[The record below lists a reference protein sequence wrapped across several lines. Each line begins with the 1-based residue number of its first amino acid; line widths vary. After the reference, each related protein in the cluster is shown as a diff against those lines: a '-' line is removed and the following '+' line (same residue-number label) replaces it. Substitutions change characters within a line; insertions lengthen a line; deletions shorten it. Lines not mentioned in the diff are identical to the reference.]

1 MIEPATESEKEKKVR
16 NKTMGRYGSCI
27 SINGVCKTAVEEAKE
42 ILKPYH
48 VSDEDV
54 EVITNTITEAYFQ
67 FWKSCA
73 SSRAQERVF
82 EELHPGFLKEPELF
96 QKYIQYTMEE
106 EQAMPFDLPDD
117 DEWGEEDDEL

>member
-1 MIEPATESEKEKKVR
+1 
-16 NKTMGRYGSCI
+16 MGKYGSCI

-54 EVITNTITEAYFQ
+54 KAITDTIEEAYFQ
-67 FWKSCA
+67 LWKSCA
-73 SSRAQERVF
+73 SGRAQERVF
-82 EELHPGFLKEPELF
+82 EELHPGFLKEPEFF
-96 QKYIQYTMEE
+96 QKYLQYTMEE

-117 DEWGEEDDEL
+117 DDEWSEEDDEL